1 MRVLTYKLLL
11 FLKLIGREFK
21 AQKLRMGLTILAIT
35 WGTISITLLMAFSVG
50 LDKQF
55 AKASKGLGNSIVIV
69 WGGQTSMPYQ
79 GLPQGRRIMF
89 RTESGIIDLI
99 RSRVVGI
106 DMVAGEFLRWG
117 QTLEYGRKQVNKL
130 VCGTYPE
137 YEVMRSHYAQAGGRF
152 INQKDMEYKRRV
164 VYLGTE
170 VAKEVFGDGVNPV
183 GEIVKINGIPFTV
196 IGVMV
201 EKLQDSNYHGP
212 DEDYVVIPA
221 STFLLI
227 YGDPF
232 FDNLVYKVKDGVD
245 SKLVEKDL
253 FRVLGAKYRFDPKD
267 ESALWTWD
275 TVEGEKITRKAFLGI
290 TIFMW
295 FIGGMT
301 LLIAGIGVANI
312 MYVAVR
318 ERTREIGTKIA
329 LGAERRHIIFQ
340 FMTEALS
347 IAVVGGI
354 VGIIFSVGV
363 CALFRMLPMEG
374 ALEFLGNPIVNWPV
388 ALTTV
393 ATLSFIGLFAG
404 LFPARKAASINPVEA
419 LRYE

>member
-1 MRVLTYKLLL
+1 MRILTYKLLL

-50 LDKQF
+50 LDRQF
-55 AKASKGLGNSIVIV
+55 ARASKGLGDGIVIV
-69 WGGQTSMPYQ
+69 WGGQTSLPYQ
-79 GLPQGRRIMF
+79 GLPQGRRINF
-89 RTESGIIDLI
+89 RTESGIIDLVK
-99 RSRVVGI
+99 SRVVGI
-106 DMVAGEFLRWG
+106 ELVAGEFLRWG
-117 QTLEYGRKQVNKL
+117 QTLEYGGKQINKL
-130 VCGTYPE
+130 VGGTYPE
-137 YEVMRSHYAQAGGRF
+137 YEVMRAHYAKKGGRF
-152 INQKDMEYKRRV
+152 LNKKDLDLKRRV

-170 VAKEVFGDGVNPV
+170 VAEELFDEGVNPV
-183 GEIVKINGIPFTV
+183 GEMIKINGIPFTV
-196 IGVMV
+196 IGVMI

-232 FDNLVYKVKDGVD
+232 FDNLVYKVKDGID
-245 SKLVEKDL
+245 SKVVEKDL
-253 FRVLGAKYRFDPKD
+253 FRVLGAKYRFDPED
-267 ESALWTWD
+267 ESALWIWD
-275 TVEGEKITRKAFLGI
+275 TVEGEEISRKVFLGI

-318 ERTREIGTKIA
+318 ERTKEIGTKIA

-340 FMTEALS
+340 FMTEALA
-347 IAVVGGI
+347 IALVGGLIGI
-354 VGIIFSVGV
+354 VFSMAI

-374 ALEFLGNPIVNWPV
+374 ALEFLGQPTVNWVV
-388 ALTTV
+388 AFTTV
-393 ATLSFIGLFAG
+393 LTLSFIGLFAG